1 MKIQNTG
8 DYTLNKVKALVYGG
22 AGIGKTRLC
31 ATAPNPIILSAE
43 SGLLSLRKENL
54 PAIIIKT
61 MDDLYE
67 AYDWLTGSAEA
78 KAYETVCLDSISEI
92 AEAILAAEKE
102 LNADPRKA
110 YLNMQEKTESLIK
123 AFRDLNDYNVYFSC
137 KMERITTDTG
147 AVLYAPSFP
156 GRNLAQNVSY
166 LFDEVFAM
174 VAFTDENNN
183 TSRWLQTGTDA
194 KYMCKDRSGA
204 LDMYVEP
211 NLTAIFNKINA

>member
-8 DYTLNKVKALVYGG
+8 DYTLNNVKALVYGG

-166 LFDEVFAM
+166 LFDEVFSM
-174 VAFTDENNN
+174 VAFTDESNN

-204 LDMYVEP
+204 LDMYEEP
-211 NLTAIFNKINA
+211 NLTAIFNKINS

>member
-1 MKIQNTG
+1 MKIQYTG
-8 DYTLNKVKALVYGG
+8 DYTLNKVKVLVYGG

-54 PAIIIKT
+54 PTIIIKT

-67 AYDWLTGSAEA
+67 AYDWLVSSEEA
-78 KAYETVCLDSISEI
+78 KSYETVCLDSISEI

-110 YLNMQEKTESLIK
+110 YLNMQERTEKIIK
-123 AFRDLNDYNVYFSC
+123 AFRDLPDYNVYFSC
-137 KMERITTDTG
+137 KMERISTDTG

-174 VAFTDENNN
+174 VAFTDEKNN

-204 LDMYVEP
+204 LNMYVEP
-211 NLTAIFNKINA
+211 NLTAIFNKINS

>member
-43 SGLLSLRKENL
+43 SGLLSLRKDNL

-174 VAFTDENNN
+174 VAFTDESNN

-204 LDMYVEP
+204 LDMYEEP

>member
-92 AEAILAAEKE
+92 AEAILAAERE

-137 KMERITTDTG
+137 KIERITTDTG

-156 GRNLAQNVSY
+156 GRNLSQNVSY

-174 VAFTDENNN
+174 VAFTDESNN

-204 LDMYVEP
+204 LDMYEEP

>member
-8 DYTLNKVKALVYGG
+8 DYTLNKVKSLVYGG

-110 YLNMQEKTESLIK
+110 YLNMQERTEKLIK
-123 AFRDLNDYNVYFSC
+123 AFRDLPDYNVYFSC
-137 KMERITTDTG
+137 KMERISTDTG

-174 VAFTDENNN
+174 VAFTDEKNN

>member
-67 AYDWLTGSAEA
+67 VYDWLTGSEEA
-78 KAYETVCLDSISEI
+78 KSYETVCLDSISEI

-174 VAFTDENNN
+174 VAFTDEKNN